1 MNVET
6 VMKETSKRRKL
17 FGWYELLILENN
29 YKTCININEFALRF
43 LTRTA
48 NECTVE
54 TQVSSISNIETSSR
68 SLKHAMGEKLTFI
81 STNGPHP
88 IASLKVVEDAMNI
101 HFKGKPWHFVLSKS
115 KYYTSK
121 VVEKQIRES
130 ENMAN
135 DLA

>member
-1 MNVET
+1 M
-6 VMKETSKRRKL
+6 
-17 FGWYELLILENN
+17 ENN
-29 YKTCININEFALRF
+29 YKTCINVNEFALRF

-54 TQVSSISNIETSSR
+54 TQVETQVLSISHIETSSR

-121 VVEKQIRES
+121 VVDREIRGS

-135 DLA
+135 NLA